1 MRECSVA
8 NAETF
13 SANQI
18 ILRQC
23 MFTVVFIVDKAETCS
38 CVMITRKAGP
48 KGRVKG
54 VGGGGGA
61 RFVSSPFSNGHLWQG
76 RTILTLL
83 SPYGLGSFIFIIFFC
98 LYFNLHL
105 HCHLHSLKLYR
116 CQATWGPIIFKS
128 LLPSRKTKITK
139 KCSLTRPVKIQ
150 YFQMWQ
156 SGQMLSV

>member
-54 VGGGGGA
+54 VGGGG
-61 RFVSSPFSNGHLWQG
+61 VHV
-76 RTILTLL
+76 
-83 SPYGLGSFIFIIFFC
+83 
-98 LYFNLHL
+98 
-105 HCHLHSLKLYR
+105 LYR
-116 CQATWGPIIFKS
+116 P
-128 LLPSRKTKITK
+128 P
-139 KCSLTRPVKIQ
+139 
-150 YFQMWQ
+150 FQTDIC
-156 SGQMLSV
+156 GKGELF